1 MMNEMKPPDDREYIE
16 ALMMDALDGNLSKS
30 GERELNTYLAG
41 NPDMANELAG
51 MQEVN
56 ALFADVEMVE
66 PSADFVANT
75 MDMLPR
81 PSTSRWVVGVG
92 FALALFVALAPLA
105 GLTYLFSNLP
115 AQATVLQ
122 LTESILNGLAQLVL
136 SFSELASSQPISYLI
151 PIAMVG
157 SILLWAAVY
166 RRTVGAI
173 LPARS

>member
-1 MMNEMKPPDDREYIE
+1 MNEMKPPDDREYIE
-16 ALMMDALDGNLSKS
+16 ALMIDALDGNLSKS
-30 GERELNTYLAG
+30 GERELNRYLAT
-41 NPDMANELAG
+41 NPDLASELAS

-56 ALFADVEMVE
+56 TLFSDVEMVE
-66 PSADFVANT
+66 PPADFVVNT

-81 PSTSRWVVGVG
+81 PSRSRWVVGIG
-92 FALALFVALAPLA
+92 FALALFITLAPLA
-105 GLTYLFSNLP
+105 LMTYLFSSLP
-115 AQATVLQ
+115 AQASVLQ

-136 SFSELASSQPISYLI
+136 SFSELASSQPANYLI
-151 PIAMVG
+151 PLVMVG